1 MKLWFD
7 VRKESKKRGSQTQL
21 RGSERERE
29 RERERGGRLEAQ
41 LGHP

>member
-29 RERERGGRLEAQ
+29 RERGGRLEAQ